1 MKLKAFIEKNIEWPM
16 NYKAVIIGGSAG
28 SFQVV
33 TRILNS
39 LPKDFPLPVLLCL
52 HRLKHVRSGFVEALS
67 LKSTIPVEEP
77 YDKDTLKPGKAY
89 LAPANYHM
97 YVELANRIALSTE
110 DTVNH
115 SRPSIDLSFI
125 TAANAYR
132 DKLIGIILSGA
143 NRDGALGLKKLHD
156 NGGIAI
162 VQDPNECEVKT
173 MTQSALQLTK
183 ADFVYTTDQIINYLQ
198 KLR

>member
-1 MKLKAFIEKNIEWPM
+1 M

-33 TRILNS
+33 TKILNA
-39 LPKDFPLPVLLCL
+39 LPKSYPVPVLLCL

-67 LKSTIPVEEP
+67 LKSNIPVDEP
-77 YDKDTLKPGKAY
+77 FDKEILKPGKAY

-97 YVELANRIALSTE
+97 YIELANRIALSTE
-110 DTVNH
+110 DVVNH

-132 DKLIGIILSGA
+132 EKLIGIILSGA
-143 NRDGALGLKKLHD
+143 NKDGAMGLKKVHE
-156 NGGIAI
+156 NGGFTI

-183 ADFVYTTDQIINYLQ
+183 VDCVYTTDQIISFLL
-198 KLR
+198 KLN

>member
-1 MKLKAFIEKNIEWPM
+1 MI
-16 NYKAVIIGGSAG
+16 YKAVIIGGSAG

-33 TRILNS
+33 TRILSS
-39 LPKDFPLPVLLCL
+39 LPKEFPLPILLCL

-67 LKSTIPVEEP
+67 LKSNIPVEEP
-77 YDKDTLKPGKAY
+77 YDKEMLKPGKAY

-97 YVELANRIALSTE
+97 FVELANRIALSTE

-125 TAANAYR
+125 SAANAYR
-132 DKLIGIILSGA
+132 EKLVGIILSGA
-143 NRDGALGLKKLHD
+143 NKDGTIGLKKLHD

-183 ADFVYTTDQIINYLQ
+183 VDFVYSTDQIISYLQ
-198 KLR
+198 KMR

>member
-1 MKLKAFIEKNIEWPM
+1 MD
-16 NYKAVIIGGSAG
+16 YKAVIIGGSAG

-39 LPKDFPLPVLLCL
+39 LPKTFPIPVLLCL
-52 HRLKHVRSGFVEALS
+52 HRLKHVRSGFMEALM
-67 LKSTIPVEEP
+67 LKSNIPVEEP
-77 YDKDTLKPGKAY
+77 YDKDQLKPGRAY

-97 YVELANRIALSTE
+97 YIELANRIALSTE
-110 DTVNH
+110 EPVNH

-132 DKLIGIILSGA
+132 QKLVGIILSGA
-143 NRDGALGLKKLHD
+143 NKDGAFGLKKISD
-156 NGGIAI
+156 NGGVTI
-162 VQDPNECEVKT
+162 VQDPNECEVRT

-183 ADFVYTTDQIINYLQ
+183 VDYVYSTDQIIRFLN
-198 KLR
+198 KL

>member
-1 MKLKAFIEKNIEWPM
+1 MI
-16 NYKAVIIGGSAG
+16 YKAVIIGGSAG
-28 SFQVV
+28 SFQVI
-33 TRILNS
+33 TRILS
-39 LPKDFPLPVLLCL
+39 SISKDFPMPLLLCL
-52 HRLKHVRSGFVEALS
+52 HRLKHIRSGFVEALS
-67 LKSTIPVEEP
+67 LKSNIPIEEP

-97 YVELANRIALSTE
+97 YVELANRVALSTE
-110 DTVNH
+110 ETVNH

-132 DKLIGIILSGA
+132 EKLIGIILSGA
-143 NRDGALGLKKLHD
+143 NKDGALGLKKVRD
-156 NGGIAI
+156 NGGVTI

-183 ADFVYTTDQIINYLQ
+183 VDFVYSTDQIISYLK
-198 KLR
+198 KLK

>member
-1 MKLKAFIEKNIEWPM
+1 MD
-16 NYKAVIIGGSAG
+16 YKAVIIGGSAG

-39 LPKDFPLPVLLCL
+39 LPKSFPIPVLLCL
-52 HRLKHVRSGFVEALS
+52 HRLKHVRSGFMEALM
-67 LKSTIPVEEP
+67 LKSNIPVEEP
-77 YDKDTLKPGKAY
+77 YDKDQLKPGRAY

-97 YVELANRIALSTE
+97 YIELANRIALSTE
-110 DTVNH
+110 EPVNH

-132 DKLIGIILSGA
+132 QKLIGIILSGA
-143 NRDGALGLKKLHD
+143 NKDGAFGLKKISD
-156 NGGIAI
+156 NGGVTI
-162 VQDPNECEVKT
+162 VQDPNECEVRT

-183 ADFVYTTDQIINYLQ
+183 VDYVYSTDQIIRFLN
-198 KLR
+198 KL